1 MVLFFI
7 SREIMFWLKGIFP
20 FEFDNEL
27 PKFQYVPLEIKLV

>member
-1 MVLFFI
+1 MMLFFI
-7 SREIMFWLKGIFP
+7 SREIVLWLKVIFL